1 MAVIRRELARAITHI
16 ENGDPH
22 ADALLRAA
30 RARGGRAHLVGVT
43 GAPGSGK
50 STLVMRM
57 AKALRARGR
66 TIAILSVDPSSPFTG
81 GAILGD
87 RVRMRE
93 LSGDDGIF
101 IRSMASRGASG
112 GIASATSDAATM
124 LDANGFDVVLIETV
138 GAGQSDVE
146 IARLTQTVVLIE
158 APGMGDDVQAI
169 KAGILEIADVIAVNK
184 SDRPDAEQ
192 TAAALRAALDIAED
206 AAAHHRPGA
215 APVRTPIR
223 ATESGWRVPVL
234 KTSAL
239 HNEGIDPLI
248 DALDAHRAWLG
259 ESGEGRRRQLRR
271 SREEVMLRLR
281 ETLMRRALNTLDRD
295 EFDELMQSVVN
306 GGISATEAAARI
318 VRLLTGT

>member
-16 ENGDPH
+16 ENGDPQ
-22 ADALLRAA
+22 ADALVRNA
-30 RARGGRAHLVGVT
+30 RARSGRAHLVGVT
-43 GAPGSGK
+43 GAPGTGK

-57 AKALRARGR
+57 TKALRARSR
-66 TIAILSVDPSSPFTG
+66 TVAILSVDPSSPFTG

-112 GIASATSDAATM
+112 GLASATSDAATL

-146 IARLTQTVVLIE
+146 IARLTQTVVLVE

-169 KAGILEIADVIAVNK
+169 KAGILEIADVITVNK

-192 TAAALRAALDIAED
+192 TAAALRTAIEIAED
-206 AAAHHRPGA
+206 AVKHFRPAA
-215 APVRTPIR
+215 APRAPVR

-234 KTSAL
+234 KASAL
-239 HNEGIDPLI
+239 QDEGIEPLI
-248 DALDAHRAWLG
+248 DALDAHRIWLN

-281 ETLMRRALNTLDRD
+281 ETLMRQALNAFDRD
-295 EFDELMQSVVN
+295 DFDALMHSVAD
-306 GGISATEAAARI
+306 GGVSATEAAARI
-318 VRLLTGT
+318 VRQLTGL